1 MKEKI
6 TKINRTLFELETGI
20 LIYGAV
26 CQIFVFLAE
35 DKAKYSLGLWI
46 CLLYTSDAADE

>member
-26 CQIFVFLAE
+26 CQIFVFLPE
-35 DKAKYSLGLWI
+35 DKAK
-46 CLLYTSDAADE
+46 